1 MNNPTLKWR
10 ITISALL
17 IGAAVLTA
25 CGEQPAPTPEESGV
39 PVVVDDLAVI
49 VDGRLNPARSVNL
62 SFKNGGEIAAV
73 LVEEGE
79 QVEEGQVLLRL
90 ADGEQLRATTAAADL
105 ELMDAKIA
113 LQALYDG
120 AGLMAARAQLDLAE
134 AQDAL
139 RDAERKWQNQQE
151 GYRASGVTIK
161 AAEAELQVAKSQME
175 RAKSEYGGYS
185 GLPSDDP
192 SRAQAYK
199 NYAAA
204 YQRYQAALRNINW
217 YKGHPTEIQQAI
229 LDGEVALAMAQV
241 DEAERTWID
250 WAEGPD
256 FDELQLAETR
266 LANAEAQLLAAEAAL
281 AELEITAPFPGT
293 VASLRIQEGELAA
306 PGQVALALADFSS
319 WKVDTENLTE
329 IDLPQIGLGQTVEI
343 KFDALPDIG
352 LSGIVSAVSPTYE
365 IRGGDVT
372 YSVEIGL
379 LDSHESLWWGMTSI
393 ATFEELP
400 SKVAEVGEMR
410 LDLAH

>member
-10 ITISALL
+10 ITISTLL
-17 IGAAVLTA
+17 VGAAVLTA

-49 VDGRLNPARSVNL
+49 VDGRLNPARFVNL

-73 LVEEGE
+73 LVEEGD

-90 ADGEQLRATTAAADL
+90 ADGEQLQATATAAEL
-105 ELMDAKIA
+105 ELMNAKIG

-120 AGLMAARAQLDLAE
+120 AGLTAAQAQLDLAE

-175 RAKSEYGGYS
+175 RAEAEYGGYS

-204 YQRYQAALRNINW
+204 YQRYQTALRNINW

-229 LDGEVALAMAQV
+229 LDGEVALAIAQV
-241 DEAERTWID
+241 DEAERTWTD

-266 LANAEAQLLAAEAAL
+266 LANAEAQLRAAEAAL
-281 AELEITAPFPGT
+281 AELEITAPFSGT
-293 VASLRIQEGELAA
+293 VADLSIQDGELAT
-306 PGQVALALADFSS
+306 PGQVALALADFST

-329 IDLPQIGLGQTVEI
+329 IDLPQIILGQTVEVT
-343 KFDALPDIG
+343 FDALPEIG
-352 LSGIVSAVSPTYE
+352 LSGIVEAISPSYE

-379 LDSHESLWWGMTSI
+379 LDTHQSLQWGMTSVV
-393 ATFEELP
+393 TFGEP
-400 SKVAEVGEMR
+400 NSKAAEVGEMR
-410 LDLAH
+410 LSFGH